1 MSDPVCYELRGSI
14 AVVTLDDG
22 KANALSPD
30 VIAQIHAS
38 LDRAEKEAKAL
49 LLVGRPGRFSA
60 GFDLSVMRQGGD
72 VVASL
77 VRAGAELALRLYEF
91 PMPVVMACTG
101 HALAMGAI
109 LLLSADLRIGAK
121 GDFKIGLNEVA
132 IGMSLPVFGVEF
144 ARERLSKRDLER
156 ATGQSEIYEPKGARK
171 AGFLDRVTKPE
182 SVVAEALAEA
192 ERLGELNLLAH
203 STTKRRVR
211 EDAIARIR
219 KSLDDVLSQLGSTD

>member
-101 HALAMGAI
+101 ATSR
-109 LLLSADLRIGAK
+109 SASTRW
-121 GDFKIGLNEVA
+121 
-132 IGMSLPVFGVEF
+132 
-144 ARERLSKRDLER
+144 R
-156 ATGQSEIYEPKGARK
+156 SE
-171 AGFLDRVTKPE
+171 
-182 SVVAEALAEA
+182 
-192 ERLGELNLLAH
+192 
-203 STTKRRVR
+203 
-211 EDAIARIR
+211 
-219 KSLDDVLSQLGSTD
+219 